1 MSIFR
6 IMDYF
11 VPNETMRPLTIP
23 QEMLLTNHPLIGYRC
38 FNPTETTLLPNTV
51 NLIDTGFT
59 INFPPGYI
67 IKLEPFSNSNP
78 YKLLNHYIFPNQT
91 KNNNLIIPLITTKPF
106 ITLPKNISLCYLRI
120 ISITDVAS
128 LKHFGKI
135 LKNPFFKITNT
146 YMNLLLTIIF
156 SFSSN
161 VSTR

>member
-1 MSIFR
+1 
-6 IMDYF
+6 MDYF

-67 IKLEPFSNSNP
+67 IKLEPFSNSSP

-91 KNNNLIIPLITTKPF
+91 KNNNLIIPLITTEHFLTPF
-106 ITLPKNISLCYLRI
+106 L
-120 ISITDVAS
+120 
-128 LKHFGKI
+128 KI
-135 LKNPFFKITNT
+135 LYFATCELFLLQMWLLSNIMVRIKKAFFKNCQ
-146 YMNLLLTIIF
+146 YLY
-156 SFSSN
+156 
-161 VSTR
+161 

>member
-1 MSIFR
+1 
-6 IMDYF
+6 
-11 VPNETMRPLTIP
+11 MRSLTIP
-23 QEMLLTNHPLIGYRC
+23 QAMLLNNYPLIGYKC
-38 FNPTETTLLPNTV
+38 FNPTETNLLPNTV
-51 NLIDTGFT
+51 NLIDTRFT
-59 INFPPGYI
+59 IPPGYVI
-67 IKLEPFSNSNP
+67 RLESVSNSCP

-135 LKNPFFKITNT
+135 LKNHFFKITNT